1 MAINQDLSLASSQ
14 VSKKQAMPN
23 RERKNQVMF
32 HLMMIPGLLF
42 LIIFT
47 YVPMA
52 GVAMAFQN
60 YIPAKGLMSSSWVGL
75 AHFQHLFSLPD
86 VGLLFRNTIVIAL
99 GKIIIGT
106 LLSIIFAILLNE
118 IRVIFLKKSVQTIVY
133 LPHFLSWVVLS
144 AVVMN
149 MFNLDG
155 SITQMLEA
163 IGLKNLNF
171 LGSNKLFQ
179 PLLVGT
185 DVWKEFGYSS
195 VVYLAAITSIDPGL
209 YEAASIDGAS
219 WFRKVW
225 HVTLPGMMTI
235 ILLLAIM
242 NLPNIL
248 NAGFD
253 QVYNLYS
260 PMVYESGDILD
271 TYVYR
276 VGLIGRQYS
285 FGTAVGLFKA
295 VIGAVLMIGA
305 NEIAGHYTDRKMF

>member
-1 MAINQDLSLASSQ
+1 MTTNQNVSLKPSLNL
-14 VSKKQAMPN
+14 KKEKVPGQD
-23 RERKNQVMF
+23 RKNQVIF
-32 HLMMIPGLLF
+32 HLMMIPGILF

-47 YVPMA
+47 YIPMA
-52 GVAMAFQN
+52 GIVMAFQN
-60 YIPAKGLMSSSWVGL
+60 YIPAKGLFGSNWVGMM
-75 AHFQHLFSLPD
+75 HFQRLFSLPD

-106 LLSIIFAILLNE
+106 ILSIVFAILLNE

-155 SITQMLEA
+155 SITQMLHA
-163 IGLKNLNF
+163 IGLKELNF

-179 PLLVGT
+179 PLLIGT

-209 YEAASIDGAS
+209 YEAAAIDGAS

-295 VIGAVLMIGA
+295 VIGAILMIGA

>member
-1 MAINQDLSLASSQ
+1 MPRIGEVMATNQDVSLASNQ
-14 VSKKQAMPN
+14 ESKKQPMPN

-60 YIPAKGLMSSSWVGL
+60 YIPAKGLLGSHWIGL
-75 AHFQHLFSLPD
+75 AHFQRLFSLPD

-106 LLSIIFAILLNE
+106 
-118 IRVIFLKKSVQTIVY
+118 
-133 LPHFLSWVVLS
+133 VLS

-305 NEIAGHYTDRKMF
+305 NEIAGRYTDRKMF

>member
-1 MAINQDLSLASSQ
+1 MATQKNMQINAS
-14 VSKKQAMPN
+14 QAPQKRDKST
-23 RERKNQVMF
+23 RERKNQLIF
-32 HLMMIPGLLF
+32 HLMMIPGILF

-47 YVPMA
+47 YVPMV
-52 GVAMAFQN
+52 GIIMAFQN
-60 YIPAKGLMSSSWVGL
+60 YIPAKGLMGSAWVGFT
-75 AHFQHLFSLPD
+75 HFQRLFSLPD
-86 VGLLFRNTIVIAL
+86 IGLLFRNTIVIAL

-106 LLSIIFAILLNE
+106 FLSIVFAILLNE
-118 IRVIFLKKSVQTIVY
+118 IRVMFLKKSVQTIVY

-144 AVVMN
+144 AVVLN

-155 SITQMLEA
+155 SITQILNA

-179 PLLVGT
+179 PLLIGT

-209 YEAASIDGAS
+209 YEAASIDGAT
-219 WFRKVW
+219 WFKKVW

-295 VIGAVLMIGA
+295 LIGAVLMIGA
-305 NEIAGHYTDRKMF
+305 NEIAGRFTDRKMF

>member
-1 MAINQDLSLASSQ
+1 MATQKNMQINTSQ
-14 VSKKQAMPN
+14 APKKRN
-23 RERKNQVMF
+23 KSTRERKNQLIF
-32 HLMMIPGLLF
+32 HLMMIPGILF

-47 YVPMA
+47 YVPMV
-52 GVAMAFQN
+52 GIVMAFQN
-60 YIPAKGLMSSSWVGL
+60 YVPAKGIMGSVWVGL
-75 AHFQHLFSLPD
+75 MHFQRVVSRPD
-86 VGLLFRNTIVIAL
+86 SGLLFRNTIVIAL

-106 LLSIIFAILLNE
+106 ILSIVFAILLNE

-144 AVVMN
+144 AVVLN

-155 SITQMLEA
+155 SVTQILNA

-179 PLLVGT
+179 PLLIGT

-219 WFRKVW
+219 WFKKVW

-253 QVYNLYS
+253 QVYNL
-260 PMVYESGDILD
+260 
-271 TYVYR
+271 
-276 VGLIGRQYS
+276 
-285 FGTAVGLFKA
+285 
-295 VIGAVLMIGA
+295 
-305 NEIAGHYTDRKMF
+305 

>member
-1 MAINQDLSLASSQ
+1 MATNQDVSLASNQ
-14 VSKKQAMPN
+14 ESKKQPMPN

-60 YIPAKGLMSSSWVGL
+60 YIPAKGLLGSHWIGL
-75 AHFQHLFSLPD
+75 AHFQRLFSLPD

-106 LLSIIFAILLNE
+106 
-118 IRVIFLKKSVQTIVY
+118 
-133 LPHFLSWVVLS
+133 VLS

-185 DVWKEFGYSS
+185 DVWKEFSYSS

-305 NEIAGHYTDRKMF
+305 YEIAGRYTDRKMF

>member
-1 MAINQDLSLASSQ
+1 MATNQDVSLASNQ
-14 VSKKQAMPN
+14 ESKKQPMPN

-60 YIPAKGLMSSSWVGL
+60 YIPAKGLLGSHWIGL
-75 AHFQHLFSLPD
+75 AHFQRLFSLPD

-106 LLSIIFAILLNE
+106 
-118 IRVIFLKKSVQTIVY
+118 
-133 LPHFLSWVVLS
+133 VLS

-305 NEIAGHYTDRKMF
+305 NEIAGRYTDRKMF

>member
-1 MAINQDLSLASSQ
+1 MATNQDVSLASNQ
-14 VSKKQAMPN
+14 ESKKQPMPN

-60 YIPAKGLMSSSWVGL
+60 YIPAKGLLGSHWIGL
-75 AHFQHLFSLPD
+75 AHFQRLFSLPD

-106 LLSIIFAILLNE
+106 VLSIIFAILLNE

-133 LPHFLSWVVLS
+133 LPHFLSSVVLS

-305 NEIAGHYTDRKMF
+305 NEIAGRYTDRKMF

>member
-1 MAINQDLSLASSQ
+1 MATQKNMQINASQ
-14 VSKKQAMPN
+14 APKKRDKST
-23 RERKNQVMF
+23 RERKNQLIF
-32 HLMMIPGLLF
+32 HLMMIPGILF

-47 YVPMA
+47 YVPMV
-52 GVAMAFQN
+52 GIIMAFQN
-60 YIPAKGLMSSSWVGL
+60 YIPAKGLMGSVWVGFT
-75 AHFQHLFSLPD
+75 HFQRLFSLPD
-86 VGLLFRNTIVIAL
+86 IGLLFRNTIVIAL

-106 LLSIIFAILLNE
+106 VLSIVFAILLNE
-118 IRVIFLKKSVQTIVY
+118 IRVMFLKKSVQTIVY

-144 AVVMN
+144 AVVLN

-155 SITQMLEA
+155 SITQILNA
-163 IGLKNLNF
+163 IGLKDLNF

-179 PLLVGT
+179 PLLIGT

-209 YEAASIDGAS
+209 YEAASIDGAT
-219 WFRKVW
+219 WFKKVW

-295 VIGAVLMIGA
+295 LIGAVLMIGA
-305 NEIAGHYTDRKMF
+305 NEIAGRYTDRKMF